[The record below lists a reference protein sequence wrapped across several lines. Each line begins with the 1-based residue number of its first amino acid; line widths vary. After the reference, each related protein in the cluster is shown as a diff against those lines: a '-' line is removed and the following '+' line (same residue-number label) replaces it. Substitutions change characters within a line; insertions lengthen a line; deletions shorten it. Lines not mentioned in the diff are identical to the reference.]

1 MSETATRAESALW
14 VESVRRFGSEH
25 VAPRNAELDE
35 HPQDLEL
42 IRELLLGVGRIGL
55 YGTVI
60 PPEYGGTGPSAI
72 ALHEALD
79 AFGYANAG
87 LAMSCMPT
95 YLTARALALHGSE
108 EQKSRWLPPI
118 ADGEIVT
125 SWAVTEPDTGSD
137 VAAITTRAT
146 RDGDTWRITGRKMFI
161 TNASIADCVLL
172 LCRTGDAGAK
182 GQLTTFVL
190 PMDLPGITV
199 TKNLDK
205 MGLRSSP
212 TCEVSFDDVVVPDGD
227 RLGEIGGGWEIG
239 MDVLDYERIAV
250 PAIGAGMCER
260 SLELSS
266 EYANSRQ
273 AFGGPLADIGAVS
286 GMLAEMAAGLL
297 QCRLLYRHVCGLV
310 DAGRPSIA
318 EGSIGKL
325 AGAKITNEVVSLGV
339 QVHGGYGYVREFEVE
354 RLYRDARLWTI
365 GGGTSEIQRKIVAGQ
380 LRRRPEW
387 PAEAGNVS

>member
-1 MSETATRAESALW
+1 MTQTVTRSESALW
-14 VESVRRFGSEH
+14 VDSVRRWADEH

-35 HPQDLEL
+35 HPQNLEL
-42 IRELLLGVGRIGL
+42 IRELLLGAGEIGL

-60 PPEYGGTGPSAI
+60 PPEYDGTGPSAL

-79 AFGYANAG
+79 ALSYVNAG

-95 YLTARALALHGSE
+95 YLTARALALHGSD

-118 ADGEIVT
+118 ANGQIVT
-125 SWAVTEPDTGSD
+125 CWAVTEPDTGSD

-146 RDGDTWRITGRKMFI
+146 RDGDNWRITGRKMFI
-161 TNASIADCVLL
+161 TNASIADCCLL
-172 LCRTGDAGAK
+172 LCRTGEEGAK

-190 PMDLPGITV
+190 PMDLPGIEV

-227 RLGEIGGGWEIG
+227 RLGEVGGGWEIG
-239 MDVLDYERIAV
+239 MDVLDYERIAI
-250 PAIGAGMCER
+250 PAMGGGMCAR
-260 SLELSS
+260 ALDLSLA
-266 EYANSRQ
+266 YAESRR
-273 AFGGPLADIGAVS
+273 AFGGPIADIGAVS
-286 GMLAEMAAGLL
+286 GMLAEMSAGLL
-297 QCRLLYRHVCGLV
+297 QCRLLFRHVCALV

-325 AGAKITNEVVSLGV
+325 AGAKIVNEVVALGV
-339 QVHGGYGYVREFEVE
+339 QIHGGYGYCREYEIE

-365 GGGTSEIQRKIVAGQ
+365 GGGTSEIQRKIVTGQ
-380 LRRRPEW
+380 LRRQPAW
-387 PAEAGNVS
+387 PAEAGAPV

>member
-1 MSETATRAESALW
+1 MSQTVTNNESALW
-14 VESVRRFGSEH
+14 VESVQRWAAEH
-25 VAPRNAELDE
+25 VAPRNEELDE
-35 HPQDLEL
+35 HPQNLEL
-42 IRELLLGVGRIGL
+42 IRELLLGVGEIGL

-79 AFGYANAG
+79 AFGYVNAG

-95 YLTARALALHGSE
+95 YLTARALVLHGTD
-108 EQKSRWLPPI
+108 EQNERWLPPI
-118 ADGEIVT
+118 ANGEIIT

-146 RDGDTWRITGRKMFI
+146 RDGDNWRITGRKMFI

-172 LCRTGDAGAK
+172 LCRTGEAGAK

-190 PMDLPGITV
+190 PMDLPGVEV

-212 TCEVSFDDVVVPDGD
+212 TCEVSFDDVVVPDSD
-227 RLGEIGGGWEIG
+227 RLGAVGGGWEIG

-250 PAIGAGMCER
+250 PAIGAGMCQR
-260 SLELSS
+260 SLDLSL
-266 EYANSRQ
+266 EYAENRR
-273 AFGGPLADIGAVS
+273 AFGGPIADIGAVS
-286 GMLAEMAAGLL
+286 GMLAEMAAGVL
-297 QCRLLYRHVCGLV
+297 QCRLLYRHVCALV

-325 AGAKITNEVVSLGV
+325 TGAKIANEVVSLGV
-339 QVHGGYGYVREFEVE
+339 QIHGGYGYCREYEVE

-380 LRRRPEW
+380 VRGRSAW
-387 PAEAGNVS
+387 AAEAGKFS